1 VGTATSPSLLQGV
14 QTHAGGARTLGKI
27 MSKKLLREFFALCDG
42 GICQDLLTEA
52 EKRFV
57 AEGGMILTGICQR
70 ANTLNGN
77 GRMYNERILRRE
89 VKNYQKLI
97 DENRALG
104 ELDHPDSSVVELS
117 KVSHKVT
124 KLWMDGDDVYGKIQ
138 VLPTPSGNILRS
150 LVESGVQVGISSRGL
165 GSVREQNGQTIV
177 EDDFQLICF
186 DMVSE
191 PSTPGAFMM
200 REHKGPLN
208 ENKGDKLNRLF
219 NEILKE

>member
-1 VGTATSPSLLQGV
+1 
-14 QTHAGGARTLGKI
+14 

-52 EKRFV
+52 EKKFV
-57 AEGGMILTGICQR
+57 AEGGMILSGVCQR
-70 ANTLNGN
+70 AETLNGN
-77 GRMYNERILRRE
+77 GRKYGKKILERE
-89 VKNYQKLI
+89 VQNYQKLI
-97 DENRALG
+97 DESRALG

-124 KLWMDGDDVYGKIQ
+124 KLWMEGDDVYGKIQ

-165 GSVREQNGQTIV
+165 GSVSEHNGVTVVQ
-177 EDDFQLICF
+177 DDFQLICF

-200 REHKGPLN
+200 REHKEPLN
-208 ENKGDKLNRLF
+208 ENRGDKLNRLF
-219 NEILKE
+219 NEILKD

>member
-1 VGTATSPSLLQGV
+1 
-14 QTHAGGARTLGKI
+14 

-57 AEGGMILTGICQR
+57 AEGGMILSGICQK

-77 GRMYNERILRRE
+77 GRVYNEQILRRE

-104 ELDHPDSSVVELS
+104 ELDHPDSSVVTLE

-124 KLWMDGDDVYGKIQ
+124 KLWMEGDDVYGKLQ
-138 VLPTPSGNILRS
+138 VLPTPAGNILRS

-200 REHKGPLN
+200 REHKEPLN

-219 NEILKE
+219 NEILKD

>member
-1 VGTATSPSLLQGV
+1 
-14 QTHAGGARTLGKI
+14 

-42 GICQDLLTEA
+42 GICEDLLTES
-52 EKRFV
+52 EKKFV
-57 AEGGMILTGICQR
+57 AEGGMILSGVCQR

-77 GRMYNERILRRE
+77 GRVYEGKILARE

-97 DENRALG
+97 EENRALG
-104 ELDHPDSSVVELS
+104 ELDHPDSSVVTLE

-124 KLWMDGDDVYGKIQ
+124 KLWMEGDDVYGKLQ
-138 VLPTPSGNILRS
+138 VLPTPAGNILRS

-200 REHKGPLN
+200 REHKESLN
-208 ENKGDKLNRLF
+208 ENRGDKLNRLF
-219 NEILKE
+219 NDILED

>member
-1 VGTATSPSLLQGV
+1 
-14 QTHAGGARTLGKI
+14 

-52 EKRFV
+52 EKKFV

-77 GRMYNERILRRE
+77 GRVYNEQILRRE

-97 DENRALG
+97 DESRALG
-104 ELDHPDSSVVELS
+104 ELDHPDSSVISLE

-124 KLWMDGDDVYGKIQ
+124 KLWMDGDDVYGKLQ
-138 VLPTPSGNILRS
+138 VLPTPAGNILRS

-200 REHKGPLN
+200 REHKESLN
-208 ENKGDKLNRLF
+208 EAKGDKLNRLF
-219 NEILKE
+219 NEILKD

>member
-1 VGTATSPSLLQGV
+1 
-14 QTHAGGARTLGKI
+14 

-52 EKRFV
+52 EKKFV
-57 AEGGMILTGICQR
+57 AEGGMILSGVCQR
-70 ANTLNGN
+70 ADTLNGN
-77 GRMYNERILRRE
+77 GRKYGRGILERE

-124 KLWMDGDDVYGKIQ
+124 KLWMEGDDVYGKLQ

-200 REHKGPLN
+200 REQKERLS

-219 NEILKE
+219 NDILED